1 MLYSGYLSR
10 FAKGF
15 GGLPLSQTGFN
26 IADLL
31 TLIPATFLLFIKAG
45 QFLINFILFYF
56 VLPIVIAYITSA
68 IPLNKNIEELL
79 GGNVAIANIGVIVWM
94 ISTTVGAFLF
104 SSGKKGLIISIIIC
118 CIGAALFGLTV
129 SPLGYSTTNS
139 QISILNYP
147 LVSGIL
153 NLINQILALL
163 LVVELF
169 FAPYLIG
176 IAMGDLSIKQKLLS
190 EISQLILKESVPIK
204 GTIKSTQ
211 SVRKVKNNVQVYEYN
226 WVENKPIYLIAAFS
240 QTTAIFLPPATR
252 DDERGEMLL
261 LRNELI
267 NSMVLKGYKE
277 EKQEDVKDE
286 NKKENSISFQEK
298 VTKPKKTA
306 YK

>member
-1 MLYSGYLSR
+1 
-10 FAKGF
+10 
-15 GGLPLSQTGFN
+15 
-26 IADLL
+26 
-31 TLIPATFLLFIKAG
+31 
-45 QFLINFILFYF
+45 
-56 VLPIVIAYITSA
+56 
-68 IPLNKNIEELL
+68 
-79 GGNVAIANIGVIVWM
+79 M

-104 SSGKKGLIISIIIC
+104 SSGKKKWQLTSIIMC

-129 SPLGYSTTNS
+129 SPLGYSSTNS

-163 LVVELF
+163 LLAELF

-211 SVRKVKNNVQVYEYN
+211 SARKDKNNVQIYEYT
-226 WVENKPIYLIAAFS
+226 WTENKPIYLIATFS
-240 QTTAIFLPPATR
+240 QTTAIFIPPTTR
-252 DDERGEMLL
+252 NNERGEMLL

-277 EKQEDVKDE
+277 EKQEDP
-286 NKKENSISFQEK
+286 KEETQEGK
-298 VTKPKKTA
+298 
-306 YK
+306 